1 MQRREYVFE
10 ESMKVLKGG
19 ESVAI
24 SISTTSAQSA
34 AILTTNVIVYSA
46 VACWLRQGADP
57 TAVSDGTDQYLP
69 AEVQMRL
76 VDITPGNKLA
86 FKAGASGTV
95 YLTQG
100 A

>member
-1 MQRREYVFE
+1 MSRREYVFE
-10 ESMKVLKGG
+10 ESMKVLNGG
-19 ESVAI
+19 TSVAI

-34 AILTTNVIVYSA
+34 AILTNSIVVYA
-46 VACWLRQGADP
+46 TVACWLRQGSNP
-57 TAVSDGTDQYLP
+57 TALSDGTDQYLP

-76 VDITPGNKLA
+76 VDITPGNKIA
-86 FKAGASGTV
+86 FKAATSGTV

>member
-10 ESMKVLKGG
+10 ESMKVLNGG

-34 AILTTNVIVYSA
+34 AILTTSVVVYST
-46 VACWLRQGADP
+46 VECWLRQGSNP

-69 AEVQMRL
+69 AETQMRL